1 MARKNS
7 QKTDTTGAIV
17 FDSRTKSV
25 MTQVGQDNVKQ
36 KVQAVKEIVPGK
48 NANEIILVLQY
59 YDNCVERTIQAYME
73 DGAKEALKEWHLP
86 DNKVLKQKKKNKKK
100 SNQNPPSTDQQQKPN
115 SQGPVSISK
124 VANDVVNGD
133 MPKRNK
139 STVRIG
145 KNASRTGVVISSSSS
160 SSSLCRGE
168 LHTAA
173 GKEVELTTTSQR
185 DLNGDSSKSDLH
197 TNNESEI
204 HKQRSRPKSGQAVA
218 NSQTH
223 QGSKKASVI
232 TSANSLPKTGHSGS
246 TKSDNRVDL
255 GPNVVAKVKKPYAG
269 LEKSIK
275 DLNRQTVSLDRLQLV
290 LNEEVKKAY
299 KRISTVFEEMYSC
312 LKERESQMIQEL
324 DKVNL
329 DAEDII
335 KQRKQ
340 KAADLKVQ
348 IDRAQQMNDSEVAEL
363 RSQIKEFVSFR
374 RIDEDI
380 GRSTRFHYDSDHLK
394 NEINKFGEI
403 TPVNKCAYSVN
414 RPNQNESSSSN
425 GSSLQPPPIPSAVI
439 NTSHNLPEEMNG
451 NNSSNSNSTSQDATT
466 EEPVAVSSCPVS
478 SNTNNE
484 QYQHSRTF
492 SSNYKSSDYRNN
504 YSSGRSSR
512 NYHQVSNRGHRRGD
526 GGYRG
531 NSDSYYPNEQR
542 VQYLGRAVHFG
553 ARRSRPGGVSRLKTN
568 SRDQDNS
575 VYR

>member
-100 SNQNPPSTDQQQKPN
+100 SNQNPPSADQQHKPN

-223 QGSKKASVI
+223 QGSKKASV
-232 TSANSLPKTGHSGS
+232 TTTADSLPKT
-246 TKSDNRVDL
+246 
-255 GPNVVAKVKKPYAG
+255 G

-348 IDRAQQMNDSEVAEL
+348 IDRAQQMKDSEVAEL

-414 RPNQNESSSSN
+414 RPNQSESSSSN

-531 NSDSYYPNEQR
+531 NSDSYYPHEQR
-542 VQYLGRAVHFG
+542 VQYLGRGVHFG

>member
-1 MARKNS
+1 MVLCS
-7 QKTDTTGAIV
+7 VPLCGTLDTTGAIV

-124 VANDVVNGD
+124 VANDVVN
-133 MPKRNK
+133 
-139 STVRIG
+139 
-145 KNASRTGVVISSSSS
+145 
-160 SSSLCRGE
+160 
-168 LHTAA
+168 
-173 GKEVELTTTSQR
+173 
-185 DLNGDSSKSDLH
+185 
-197 TNNESEI
+197 
-204 HKQRSRPKSGQAVA
+204 
-218 NSQTH
+218 
-223 QGSKKASVI
+223 
-232 TSANSLPKTGHSGS
+232 GHSGS